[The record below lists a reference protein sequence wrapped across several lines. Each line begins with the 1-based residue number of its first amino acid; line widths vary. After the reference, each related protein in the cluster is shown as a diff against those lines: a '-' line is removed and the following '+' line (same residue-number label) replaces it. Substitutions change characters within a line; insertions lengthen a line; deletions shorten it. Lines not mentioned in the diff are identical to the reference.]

1 MVKRWTTRHD
11 RDPIRYALQPGTD
24 VIKTTSA
31 HQDRAC
37 LHSQRAD
44 RGRRCSTRADD
55 VRVSLPGWL
64 CFEDP
69 RKLVADAAKTS
80 FALDLSQKANCD
92 IFDTHLHQSEL

>member
-1 MVKRWTTRHD
+1 MTA
-11 RDPIRYALQPGTD
+11 IL
-24 VIKTTSA
+24 SA
-31 HQDRAC
+31 
-37 LHSQRAD
+37 
-44 RGRRCSTRADD
+44 
-55 VRVSLPGWL
+55 RVSHPGWL